1 MQHERIIGKPWI
13 NVNQN
18 IFESKR
24 VPSNHF
30 RVFSMIQNTVTMFK
44 KILSK
49 DVSDTI
55 ESY

>member
-24 VPSNHF
+24 VPSTHF

-44 KILSK
+44 KILSE